1 MTDRDKSKWSKK
13 RTPRP
18 PPRPLDAERLQ
29 ELALAYVARFA
40 TTAAKLETYL
50 SRKLRERGW
59 NAGKDR
65 GEDLGEDA
73 GEQSGAPDSW
83 PDLQAISARFV
94 EMGYI
99 DDEAYA
105 RSRSGG
111 LLRRGYGPRRVSQD
125 LYAAGID
132 EQIRSHLAPG
142 EAAIRK
148 AALALARKRRFGP
161 FASEEPDR
169 DRKQKQIA
177 AMLRA
182 GHGFDT
188 VKAIMNAGSAGAAEQ
203 WAAEACADDEFE
215 DDGTNQNEEF

>member
-1 MTDRDKSKWSKK
+1 MTDRDTSKWRKK

-18 PPRPLDAERLQ
+18 PPRPLDTERLQ

-40 TTAAKLETYL
+40 TTAAKLESYL
-50 SRKLRERGW
+50 SRKIRERGW
-59 NAGKDR
+59 NDES
-65 GEDLGEDA
+65 GE
-73 GEQSGAPDSW
+73 STDSR
-83 PDLQAISARFV
+83 PDLREISARFV

-111 LLRRGYGPRRVSQD
+111 LLRRGFGPRRVSQD

-132 EQIRSHLAPG
+132 EQMRTDIAPG
-142 EAAIRK
+142 EGAIRA
-148 AALALARKRRFGP
+148 AALAMARKRRFGP
-161 FASEEPDR
+161 FAVETPDGE
-169 DRKQKQIA
+169 RKQKQIA

-188 VKAIMNAGSAGAAEQ
+188 VRAIMDARSDAAAEV
-203 WAAEACADDEFE
+203 WAAEARTDEDDEE
-215 DDGTNQNEEF
+215 L

>member
-1 MTDRDKSKWSKK
+1 MTERHPSRERKK

-18 PPRPLDAERLQ
+18 PPRPLDRARLQ

-40 TTAAKLETYL
+40 TTSSKLEGYL

-59 NAGKDR
+59 NDGGADGADSLP
-65 GEDLGEDA
+65 DLGE
-73 GEQSGAPDSW
+73 
-83 PDLQAISARFV
+83 ISARFV
-94 EMGYI
+94 ELGYI

-111 LLRRGYGPRRVSQD
+111 LLRRGFGPRRVSQD

-132 EQIRSHLAPG
+132 EQIRTDLAPG
-142 EAAIRK
+142 EAAIRD
-148 AALALARKRRFGP
+148 AALTMAKKRRFGP

-169 DRKQKQIA
+169 DRKQKQVA

-188 VKAIMNAGSAGAAEQ
+188 VRAIMDAPSPAAAEE
-203 WAAEACADDEFE
+203 WAAEA
-215 DDGTNQNEEF
+215 QNEDF

>member
-1 MTDRDKSKWSKK
+1 MTDRDTSKWRKK

-29 ELALAYVARFA
+29 ELALAYVARFS
-40 TTAAKLETYL
+40 TTAAKLEAYL

-59 NAGKDR
+59 NDED
-65 GEDLGEDA
+65 GELSDSRPDLGE
-73 GEQSGAPDSW
+73 
-83 PDLQAISARFV
+83 ISARFV
-94 EMGYI
+94 ELGYI

-132 EQIRSHLAPG
+132 EQIRSDLAPG
-142 EAAIRK
+142 EAAVRS

-161 FASEEPDR
+161 FAAEEPDR
-169 DRKQKQIA
+169 SRKQKQIA

-188 VKAIMNAGSAGAAEQ
+188 VRAIMDADS
-203 WAAEACADDEFE
+203 AEAVEEWVAEARDDEP
-215 DDGTNQNEEF
+215 DAAR

>member
-1 MTDRDKSKWSKK
+1 MSDRNTSKWRKK

-29 ELALAYVARFA
+29 ELALAYVARFS
-40 TTAAKLETYL
+40 TTAAKLEAYL

-59 NAGKDR
+59 NDED
-65 GEDLGEDA
+65 GELSDSRPDLGE
-73 GEQSGAPDSW
+73 
-83 PDLQAISARFV
+83 ISARFV
-94 EMGYI
+94 ELGYI

-132 EQIRSHLAPG
+132 EQIRSDLAPG
-142 EAAIRK
+142 EAAVRS

-161 FASEEPDR
+161 FAAEEPDR
-169 DRKQKQIA
+169 SRKQKQIA

-188 VKAIMNAGSAGAAEQ
+188 VRAIMDAGSAEAVEE
-203 WAAEACADDEFE
+203 WVAEARDDEP
-215 DDGTNQNEEF
+215 DAAR

>member
-1 MTDRDKSKWSKK
+1 MTDRDTSKWRKK

-18 PPRPLDAERLQ
+18 PPRPLDTERLQ

-40 TTAAKLETYL
+40 TTAAKLESYL
-50 SRKLRERGW
+50 SRKIRERGW
-59 NAGKDR
+59 NNDG
-65 GEDLGEDA
+65 GELT
-73 GEQSGAPDSW
+73 DSR
-83 PDLQAISARFV
+83 PDLREISARFV

-111 LLRRGYGPRRVSQD
+111 LLRRGFGPRRVSQD

-132 EQIRSHLAPG
+132 EQIRTDIAPG
-142 EAAIRK
+142 EAAIRA
-148 AALALARKRRFGP
+148 AALAMARKRRFGP
-161 FASEEPDR
+161 FAVEAPDR
-169 DRKQKQIA
+169 ERKQKQIA

-188 VKAIMNAGSAGAAEQ
+188 VRAIMDARSDAAAEE
-203 WAAEACADDEFE
+203 WAAEARTDEDDEE
-215 DDGTNQNEEF
+215 L

>member
-1 MTDRDKSKWSKK
+1 MTDRDTSKWRKN

-18 PPRPLDAERLQ
+18 PPRPLDAERLH

-59 NAGKDR
+59 NDES
-65 GEDLGEDA
+65 GELSDNR
-73 GEQSGAPDSW
+73 
-83 PDLQAISARFV
+83 PDLAEISARFV
-94 EMGYI
+94 ELGYI

-132 EQIRSHLAPG
+132 EQIRNDLAPG
-142 EAAIRK
+142 EGATRDAAV
-148 AALALARKRRFGP
+148 ALARKRRFGP
-161 FASEEPDR
+161 FAAEEPDR
-169 DRKQKQIA
+169 DRQQKQIA

-188 VKAIMNAGSAGAAEQ
+188 VRAVMNAGSAAAAEE
-203 WAAEACADDEFE
+203 WAAEAHDE
-215 DDGTNQNEEF
+215 DGAENQNEEF